1 MGADA
6 SIFQTLRQP
15 TPQEGP
21 LDSYAKMMSVQ
32 QLMGGN
38 QLQDLQRTK
47 LTRDLGRDDAFQG
60 ALSDPENQK
69 LSVPDL
75 MRKLQGIDYSRAAT
89 LGKTMLET
97 DVAKANLE
105 KTQTETI
112 GARAKQGRDLIASA
126 TPENYAD
133 IVAQGAALKQ
143 QWAATAPPQF
153 DPKWQRD
160 HVMDADKFIAQT
172 TPKMEKV
179 EIKDGQKTVTR
190 MVDTNPYTNPGVKDL
205 NIVTQMQQTPDSI
218 ASQETARR
226 GQNMVD
232 ARSREQRDIE
242 RVKAD
247 PMGILGINKNPSG
260 AAVAGS
266 GLSGDDYLKTL
277 PPGVAQQ
284 VKAIADGKLQISPMT
299 LRSPQGAA
307 LIQMAMQYEPGTDQT
322 VYQSRA
328 ATAKDAASGKLSTSN
343 NALNTVSG
351 HLAALSDSADALN
364 NTSIPWVNKL
374 KNFALRN
381 AVPGGD
387 AKLNAFNMNLHG
399 VADELE
405 RAYRGA
411 GGSEGAI
418 QEWRRNLGEAS
429 SPESFKE
436 TMAKGA
442 EMLQSKLEANHAQY
456 VQGMHGKPGDFQ
468 TITPKARAALDK
480 LKGVTSETAD
490 KPAAAP
496 VAVSQS
502 DIDAE
507 LRRRGLKK

>member
-1 MGADA
+1 MSGADA
-6 SIFQTLRQP
+6 SIYSLVNQP
-15 TPQEGP
+15 KPQAGP
-21 LDSYAKMMSVQ
+21 LDNYAQMMSVK

-38 QLQDLQRTK
+38 ELQDLQRTK
-47 LTRDLGRDDAFQG
+47 LTRDMGREDAFQT
-60 ALSDPENQK
+60 ALADPETQK
-69 LSVPDL
+69 LSAADL
-75 MRKLQGIDYSRAAT
+75 MKKLSGIDYSRAAT

-105 KTQTETI
+105 KTQTETV
-112 GARAKQGRDLIASA
+112 GARAKQGRDLIASM
-126 TPENYAD
+126 TPENYPQ

-153 DPKWQRD
+153 DPNWQRQ
-160 HVMDADKFIAQT
+160 HVMDADKFITQN
-172 TPKMEKV
+172 TPKFEKV
-179 EIKDGQKTVTR
+179 DVGGKIQMVDVNPNTNPAIKDSNYAKTMTPGEIAT
-190 MVDTNPYTNPGVKDL
+190 DT
-205 NIVTQMQQTPDSI
+205 
-218 ASQETARR
+218 
-226 GQNMVD
+226 
-232 ARSREQRDIE
+232 RSRQTLAETRRHHDVVEGVE

-247 PMGILGINKNPSG
+247 PMGVLGINKNPSG

-266 GLSGDDYLKTL
+266 GLSGDEYLATL

-284 VKAIADGKLQISPMT
+284 VKAIADGKLQITPRT
-299 LRSPQGAA
+299 LQSPQGAA
-307 LIQMAMQYEPGTDQT
+307 LMQMAMQYEPGTDQT
-322 VYQSRA
+322 TYVSRA
-328 ATAKDAASGKLSTSN
+328 KTAADAAGGKLATSN

-351 HLAALSDSADALN
+351 HLAALADSADALN
-364 NTSIPWVNKL
+364 NTSIPWANKL
-374 KNFALRN
+374 KNFAMRN

-418 QEWRRNLGEAS
+418 QEWRRNLGETS

-456 VQGMHGKPGDFQ
+456 VQGMHGKPGDFK
-468 TITPKARAALDK
+468 TITPEARKALNK
-480 LKGVTSETAD
+480 LRGVKEEAD
-490 KPAAAP
+490 APAAAAP
-496 VAVSQS
+496 TITQA

-507 LRRRGLKK
+507 KKRRGLK